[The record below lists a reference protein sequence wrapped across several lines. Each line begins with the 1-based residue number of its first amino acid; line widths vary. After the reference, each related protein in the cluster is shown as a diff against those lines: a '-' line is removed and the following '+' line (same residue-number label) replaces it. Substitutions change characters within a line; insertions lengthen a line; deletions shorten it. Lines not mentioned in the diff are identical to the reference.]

1 MQSEK
6 NAQKDKGSKPKVVI
20 QKEES
25 SSDDIFSN
33 SNEEETKGKRRNDKG
48 EKSSKPYKK
57 AKGTGKGKKPEGD
70 RILS

>member
-6 NAQKDKGSKPKVVI
+6 NAQKDKGSKLKEVI

-33 SNEEETKGKRRNDKG
+33 SDEEETKGKRRNDKG